1 MGTRISSLPAATSL
15 TNSEIIPIVQAGATK
30 QVSASILRNPT
41 GSAGGDLTG
50 SYPSPTLAAS
60 GVVAQT
66 VGSTTLTP
74 VLTVDSKGRITAIS
88 TAAKPQGTV
97 TSVSAGTGLTGG
109 PITATG
115 SLSVAYG
122 TTAGT
127 SCQGNDSRLSDSRA
141 PIGAAG
147 GDLTGSYPN
156 PNLANISTPGSA
168 GSGTSVPVITIDSK
182 GRVTALSSAAIT
194 GIPTASSSFPSANTG
209 AVIGTS
215 GQFARG
221 DHAHPLQ
228 VVSVT
233 GDATGT
239 GTSTVPVT
247 LATTGVAPATYGSG
261 LSVPVVTVDAK
272 GRITNATTT
281 PVVSP
286 YDKTSSSSANIT
298 DSILDFTVSSSSPW
312 SVGMPITALPVS
324 GSSYY
329 ASGTVLAVS
338 ATAISINVTSS
349 VGTGT
354 FSNWILRQGA
364 NSSGGGGS
372 GNATQLQGR
381 SVSST
386 APTSGQ
392 SLAWNGSTWIPT
404 TISGGSGNATQ
415 LQSRN
420 VSSTAP
426 SDQQCL
432 AWNSGTS
439 TWEPQAKGSSA
450 NATSIQGVSVDST
463 APTSG
468 QVLGYNGS
476 SWIPTTASG
485 GSSDTGRA
493 WSSSVTYSTGDVVSD
508 GDYVYVARTTTT
520 NNQPVSS
527 PVQWQRIAAEGRS
540 WSSGIVYAIGDVVEY
555 NGIMWVGTSPS
566 YGSTPTVGGGYWQ
579 AVGPTV
585 ASMAPSNDGGLA
597 TAGVTVAGWM
607 DVLIG
612 TTYYKMP
619 YFQ

>member
-1 MGTRISSLPAATSL
+1 MGTRITSLPTATSL
-15 TNSEIIPIVQAGATK
+15 TNSEVVPIVQAGATK
-30 QVSASILRNPT
+30 QVSAAILRNPT

-50 SYPSPTLAAS
+50 SYPNPTLAAS
-60 GVVAQT
+60 GVTAQT
-66 VGSTTLTP
+66 VGSSSLVP
-74 VLTVDSKGRITAIS
+74 VLTVDTKGRVTSIS
-88 TAAKPQGTV
+88 TAANPQGTV

-109 PITATG
+109 PITSSG
-115 SLSVAYG
+115 SLSVSYG

-127 SCQGNDSRLSDSRA
+127 SCQGNDLRLSDSRT
-141 PIGAAG
+141 PTGTAG

-182 GRVTALSSAAIT
+182 GRVTALSSTAIT
-194 GIPTASSSFPSANTG
+194 GIPAASTSLPSANTG

-221 DHAHPLQ
+221 DHAHPPQ
-228 VVSVT
+228 VVSAT

-239 GTSTVPVT
+239 GTNTIPLT
-247 LATTGVAPATYGSG
+247 LATTGVAAGTYGSG

-281 PVVSP
+281 QVVSP
-286 YDKTSSSSANIT
+286 YDKTSTSTVNIT
-298 DSILDFTVSSSSPW
+298 SSILDFTVSSSSPW
-312 SVGMPITALPVS
+312 SVGMPITAIPVS

-338 ATAISINVTSS
+338 STGISINVTSS

-381 SVSST
+381 
-386 APTSGQ
+386 
-392 SLAWNGSTWIPT
+392 
-404 TISGGSGNATQ
+404 
-415 LQSRN
+415 N

-426 SDQQCL
+426 SNQQCL
-432 AWNSGTS
+432 GWNSGTN
-439 TWEPQAKGSSA
+439 TWEPQAKGYSA
-450 NATSIQGVSVDST
+450 NATSIQGVNVDST
-463 APTSG
+463 APTTG
-468 QVLGYNGS
+468 QVLGYNGTN
-476 SWIPTTASG
+476 WIPTTASG
-485 GSSDTGRA
+485 GSSDTGKA
-493 WSSSVTYSTGDVVSD
+493 WSSSVTYNTGDVVSD

-520 NNQPVSS
+520 SNQPVNS

-555 NGIMWVGTSPS
+555 NGTMWVATSPS
-566 YGSTPTVGGGYWQ
+566 YGSTPAVGSGYWQ

-585 ASMAPSNDGGLA
+585 ATLAPSSDGGLA
-597 TAGVTVAGWM
+597 SAGVTVAGWM